1 MKIRELFVVFV
12 ILLIIGTLFS
22 AFLVKSIES
31 DTGAVHVWN
40 LKVWVVDNTL
50 DMMSENISYLW
61 QVRSAFE
68 NSGRV
73 YVAYYT
79 PVSIVSNT
87 GFIYNAEDSKK
98 DDKKDGDKKE
108 EKPDPIKKLQDEEKK
123 KEKKSDEKFE
133 EYMKKKEAEL
143 EKSFDEVPDIKDEI
157 GEETITAV
165 KSHDRTKIHVAY
177 NNLIYLQSKYEKA
190 GSTDKVQQISRIKDV
205 MDELDRTFTS
215 GKHM

>member
-98 DDKKDGDKKE
+98 DDDFYSKAPFYLVYNEKISQFTYLNAKKE
-108 EKPDPIKKLQDEEKK
+108 ILQGNNDFNKDLLK
-123 KEKKSDEKFE
+123 ILDTSNVVKIGRLNFTT
-133 EYMKKKEAEL
+133 
-143 EKSFDEVPDIKDEI
+143 SFDLTRYDERHR
-157 GEETITAV
+157 V
-165 KSHDRTKIHVAY
+165 LFKQFND
-177 NNLIYLQSKYEKA
+177 YLNS
-190 GSTDKVQQISRIKDV
+190 QISK
-205 MDELDRTFTS
+205 
-215 GKHM
+215 

>member
-1 MKIRELFVVFV
+1 MIKNHAKLFEEFL
-12 ILLIIGTLFS
+12 IGEDEIDDLLP
-22 AFLVKSIES
+22 S
-31 DTGAVHVWN
+31 DDKKDGG
-40 LKVWVVDNTL
+40 K
-50 DMMSENISYLW
+50 
-61 QVRSAFE
+61 
-68 NSGRV
+68 
-73 YVAYYT
+73 
-79 PVSIVSNT
+79 
-87 GFIYNAEDSKK
+87 EDSKK